1 MLSIQKR
8 MSSSTHMLFTGW
20 EVRIGR
26 NCARGLEYR
35 PRPTASVGTQTECTV
50 SPNTDR
56 PRPVN
61 NIFIFF
67 TTTLQENVFGL
78 QTMCVEV

>member
-1 MLSIQKR
+1 
-8 MSSSTHMLFTGW
+8 MLFTGW

-26 NCARGLEYR
+26 NYARGLE
-35 PRPTASVGTQTECTV
+35 AEGGTQTESTV

-67 TTTLQENVFGL
+67 LQRFKSFKKFYFSL
-78 QTMCVEV
+78 

>member
-1 MLSIQKR
+1 
-8 MSSSTHMLFTGW
+8 MLFTGW

-26 NCARGLEYR
+26 NCARGLKY
-35 PRPTASVGTQTECTV
+35 AALGGTQTEGTV

-67 TTTLQENVFGL
+67 LLVLRF
-78 QTMCVEV
+78 